1 MKPVFR
7 TLVLVSS
14 MTTWSIAEAAEYQCE
29 KLDSSLRIAVEVKK
43 AGHTLP
49 CEVVAEDDR
58 GERAVLYSA
67 QYDRDYCPTRIER
80 TKEELEQEGW
90 LCRKTSDSNIVQG
103 DDVVEP
109 VDRVEVVASSN
120 RDVAVVTAGDRTI
133 TATRHCLLGNQKRA
147 IQVEVEDP
155 TSGKPCELI
164 YWDDGDLAK
173 EGEVLWRAVHDA
185 DFCPGRLDT
194 IVEKWSAEGWQCS
207 DDGDLSQS
215 AALAPRSINVQAE
228 PVAATSEETDQE
240 PVNAIQASE
249 TADAIDDR
257 ELETIIEEDAQRIGE
272 WMEVDPDIEIAARG
286 DLNDDGNEDA
296 VVFLAYQSD
305 QSAYRQYLMSYVG
318 AEGGYEL
325 ASVKLLSGVEAP
337 PDNARVDQ
345 IQDGVI
351 WLTLPGF
358 DGDEARPA
366 GFKLRD
372 QQLIE
377 VDDAPPVNGSSN

>member
-14 MTTWSIAEAAEYQCE
+14 VTAWSAAEAAEYQCE

-80 TKEELEQEGW
+80 TREELEQEGW
-90 LCRKTSDSNIVQG
+90 LCRKTSDDNIVQAG
-103 DDVVEP
+103 DTVEP
-109 VDRVEVVASSN
+109 VNRVETTTSSNQVVA
-120 RDVAVVTAGDRTI
+120 VAAGDRTI
-133 TATRHCLLGNQKRA
+133 TATRQCLLGDQKRA
-147 IQVEVEDP
+147 IQIEVEDP
-155 TSGKPCELI
+155 ASGKPCELI

-185 DFCPGRLDT
+185 GFCPNRLDT
-194 IVEKWSAEGWQCS
+194 IVEKWSAEGWQCG
-207 DDGDLSQS
+207 DDGDLTQS
-215 AALAPRSINVQAE
+215 AALAPRSINAQDETSAAAE
-228 PVAATSEETDQE
+228 SVDQDPDSAPET
-240 PVNAIQASE
+240 V
-249 TADAIDDR
+249 DAIDDR

-286 DLNDDGNEDA
+286 DLNDDGSEDA

-337 PDNARVDQ
+337 PGNARVDQ
-345 IQDGVI
+345 IQDGII

-358 DGDEARPA
+358 DGGEARPA

-377 VDDAPPVNGSSN
+377 VDDAPPASGSSN